1 MSRLKFVKFTQF
13 PSKKRFN
20 STFLLIFTKIL
31 KNHIICNDIKR
42 KLFMRIILSTES
54 VKIRYFLLF
63 LGISIRHLLV
73 LTQIRQS
80 PQFLRKKQLN
90 F

>member
-54 VKIRYFLLF
+54 VR
-63 LGISIRHLLV
+63 ISINRASLKN
-73 LTQIRQS
+73 
-80 PQFLRKKQLN
+80 KKYTTPLN
-90 F
+90 AITY